1 MTSPRPLVV
10 GHRGASGYRPEHTR
24 AAYELAFAL
33 GADAVEPDIVAT
45 KDGELVLRHENE
57 ISGTTD
63 VAQHPEFASRRT
75 TKVVDGTT
83 ITGWFTEDFTWAELS
98 TLRAIERLPQLRQ
111 HSATFDGR
119 YPILRLRDLL
129 ELIDAESERHG
140 RTLGLV
146 AEVKHATHFAAHRTF
161 HSASW
166 SPTRSPTGRMPNGSS
181 SRASSSRCSA
191 WFANAA
197 SRPGTST
204 CSRRRGRPRISWRG
218 SGRQAPSYT
227 AQLSDAGLAKLAAE
241 VDGISVDR
249 SRLLKVAGGAAVATD
264 LVSRAHASGLS
275 VFAWTLRPENRF
287 LTPPFRR
294 GSKAADWGDWRGE
307 FRMLSG
313 RRPGRRLL
321 RPPGSRR
328 RGPRRRLR
336 RLPAVVRAGAASGV
350 APRIGRP

>member
-1 MTSPRPLVV
+1 MASDYRFRVTSPRPLIV

-24 AAYELAFAL
+24 ASYELAFAL

-83 ITGWFTEDFTWAELS
+83 VTGWFTEDFTWAELS

-129 ELIDAESERHG
+129 ELIDAASEWHG

-146 AEVKHATHFAAHRTF
+146 AEIKHATHFAAHDIPLGELAADALAGWADAERLVVESF
-161 HSASW
+161 EQSVLGEVRDRGI
-166 SPTRSPTGRMPNGSS
+166 PGRYVYLLETKG
-181 SRASSSRCSA
+181 
-191 WFANAA
+191 AA
-197 SRPGTST
+197 ADLVARLGPK
-204 CSRRRGRPRISWRG
+204 
-218 SGRQAPSYT
+218 APSYT
-227 AQLSDAGLAKLAAE
+227 AQLSDAGLATLVRE

-249 SRLLKVAGGAAVATD
+249 SRLLRVTGGAAVATD
-264 LVSRAHASGLS
+264 LVNRAHASGLS

-307 FRMLSG
+307 FRMLLDSG
-313 RRPGRRLL
+313 LD
-321 RPPGSRR
+321 
-328 RGPRRRLR
+328 
-336 RLPAVVRAGAASGV
+336 GAFFDHPDLGV
-350 APRIGRP
+350 AVRDDR